1 MVVYGM
7 EFGESFQADKK
18 MVGLSVDDSPD
29 SDIDDEFITDLGV
42 KADEDDV
49 VATIS
54 SGRLAELK
62 RREAELEELLKIL
75 RKEKTAEVNHVRLT
89 IGVVGFGNFG
99 QFLSKTFMD
108 YALVVGTSRS
118 DYTAAAEAMGAKYVP
133 LSEPEEFLKQ
143 VDVVLFAVAIKSFKT
158 TVENLLPAIQKDME
172 RRLQNDEQGICFVD
186 VCSVKEHPRQVMLDL
201 LPPEADIL
209 CTHPMFGPISGKNGW
224 NDLRF
229 IYEKTRVNK
238 RILKSNDGAFGSKQ
252 NALSKVARFSSRSIA
267 IVSADDDDDDE
278 DHDAITKMGLDRMER
293 FLSIWEEAG
302 CAMVEMSC
310 KDHDDHAAKS
320 QFITHLMGRVL
331 GSQGLKPTPVDTK
344 GFESILAVV
353 NSTTSDSYDLFYG
366 LYKYNNF
373 SPAVI
378 VALRE
383 AMDDVEDRLK
393 ETERAIE
400 AKENERK

>member
-1 MVVYGM
+1 
-7 EFGESFQADKK
+7 
-18 MVGLSVDDSPD
+18 
-29 SDIDDEFITDLGV
+29 V
-42 KADEDDV
+42 KADEEDFV
-49 VATIS
+49 TTIT

-62 RREAELEELLKIL
+62 RREAELEELLTIL
-75 RKEKTAEVNHVRLT
+75 RREKAVEVNKFPLT

-99 QFLSKTFMD
+99 QFLSRTFIK
-108 YALVVGTSRS
+108 YASVVGTSRS
-118 DYTAAAEAMGAKYVP
+118 DYTSAAEAMGAKYVP
-133 LSEPEEFLKQ
+133 LSDPEEFLKQ
-143 VDVVLFAVAIKSFKT
+143 VDVVLFAVAIKSFKN

-201 LPPEADIL
+201 LPLEADIL

-238 RILKSNDGAFGSKQ
+238 RILQCPDGEFGSTRG
-252 NALSKVARFSSRSIA
+252 ALSKVARFSTRSIA
-267 IVSADDDDDDE
+267 IVSADDDDDE
-278 DHDAITKMGLDRMER
+278 DFDAITKMGMDRMER

-302 CAMVEMSC
+302 CAMVAMSC

-320 QFITHLMGRVL
+320 QFITHLIGRVL

-378 VALRE
+378 VALRK

-393 ETERAIE
+393 ETERAME
-400 AKENERK
+400 AKENEKWPRQIQQFIACCNSRVKKGKG